1 MSNFDSKK
9 ALMEVLAPEDE
20 GPSAAEHHADAPA
33 LPSLDQRV
41 ELFLRAMH
49 GSSDVSAQERLAAR
63 RRILDAM
70 ADDLVPNSVTQVEQ
84 RHETVARVT
93 PVRTATRTA
102 AGGSNMLAS
111 AWDMLREALLWPLT
125 LSAGQPMRL
134 AGVACAALLV
144 VGGGWTGAWF
154 YVAHKTETA
163 IASLID
169 SEAKAGRVYN
179 CGSRSV
185 GGFPMHVEVDCTA
198 LRAQLAMSDQTTL
211 LIDAKSLRSVAS
223 ILSPNTIIT
232 EISGPVSVTRSGQS
246 ASLVGNWQLAQLTV
260 HGGPVTPSQVS
271 LVFDN
276 AEFDSVGQGRDKPL
290 LAGGR
295 IELNATPTA
304 TRAINVAAHA
314 VDVSI
319 PDGGPITSRPFTADV
334 VAALRDFG
342 SATPQMLSQH
352 LRDWQSRG
360 GRLEVASARIE
371 QGDALA
377 TGTGQLGLSPD
388 GQVEG
393 ALRVKTS
400 GPYERLAQSYINDG
414 GSGAHK
420 REQFAESFLGQ
431 PRIVTR
437 SLGAPPKPARKQLA
451 PQPPGNLQI
460 PIRFLNGAVILGN
473 TNLGAI
479 PPLF

>member
-1 MSNFDSKK
+1 MRDAGSKK
-9 ALMEVLAPEDE
+9 ALLEVLAPEDDE
-20 GPSAAEHHADAPA
+20 SVGTQHQANA
-33 LPSLDQRV
+33 LPNLDQRV
-41 ELFLRAMH
+41 ELFLRAVH
-49 GSSDVSAQERLAAR
+49 GSSDVSAQLRQAAR
-63 RRILDAM
+63 HRILDVM
-70 ADDLVPNSVTQVEQ
+70 ADDLVPESAAQPEQV
-84 RHETVARVT
+84 RETVARVA
-93 PVRTATRTA
+93 PVRAATKA
-102 AGGSNMLAS
+102 AGGSNLLSS
-111 AWDMLREALLWPLT
+111 AWDVLREALLFPLT
-125 LSAGQPMRL
+125 ITGGQPMRL
-134 AGVACAALLV
+134 VGAACAVLLI

-185 GGFPMHVEVDCTA
+185 GGFPLHVEVDCTA
-198 LRAQLAMSDQTTL
+198 LRAQLAISDRTTL
-211 LIDAKSLRSVAS
+211 QIDAKSLRSVAS

-246 ASLVGNWQLAQLTV
+246 ASIVGNWQLAQLTV

-271 LVFDN
+271 LVFNN
-276 AEFDSVGQGRDKPL
+276 AEFDSVGHGRDTPL

-304 TRAINVAAHA
+304 TRSINVAAHA

-319 PDGGPITSRPFTADV
+319 PDGGPITSRPFTAE
-334 VAALRDFG
+334 VAAVLRDFG
-342 SATPQMLSQH
+342 SATPQMLSER

-360 GRLEVASARIE
+360 GRLEVASARI
-371 QGDALA
+371 QQDDALA
-377 TGTGQLGLSPD
+377 TGAGQLGLSPD

-393 ALRVKTS
+393 ALRVHTS
-400 GPYERLAQSYINDG
+400 GPYERLAQSYIDDG
-414 GSGAHK
+414 RSGAGK
-420 REQFAESFLGQ
+420 REQLAESFLGQ

-437 SLGAPPKPARKQLA
+437 SLGAPPTKSARKQLA
-451 PQPPGNLQI
+451 PQAPGSQQI

>member
-1 MSNFDSKK
+1 MMSNFDAKK
-9 ALMEVLAPEDE
+9 ALMEVLAPEDD
-20 GPSAAEHHADAPA
+20 GPAGSAHHADAPA

-41 ELFLRAMH
+41 DLFLRAMH
-49 GSSDVSAQERLAAR
+49 GPRVFSAQERAAAR
-63 RRILDAM
+63 LRILDAM
-70 ADDLVPNSVTQVEQ
+70 ADDLVPGSSAQSI
-84 RHETVARVT
+84 ETVARVA
-93 PVRTATRTA
+93 PARTTTRA
-102 AGGSNMLAS
+102 ASGSTMLAG
-111 AWDMLREALLWPLT
+111 AWEVLREALLFPLT

-134 AGVACAALLV
+134 VGAACAVLLV
-144 VGGGWTGAWF
+144 AGGGWTGAWF
-154 YVAHKTETA
+154 YVAHKTDTA

-185 GGFPMHVEVDCTA
+185 GGFPLHVEVDCTA

-211 LIDAKSLRSVAS
+211 TVDAKSLRSVAS
-223 ILSPNTIIT
+223 ILSPNTIVT
-232 EISGPVSVTRSGQS
+232 EINGPVSVTRSGQS

-260 HGGPVTPSQVS
+260 HGGPVTPRQVS

-304 TRAINVAAHA
+304 TRNVNVAAHA

-319 PDGGPITSRPFTADV
+319 PDGGPITSRPFVAN
-334 VAALRDFG
+334 VAAVLRDFG
-342 SATPQMLSQH
+342 SATPQMLSDH

-360 GRLEVASARIE
+360 GRLEIASARIE

-377 TGTGQLGLSPD
+377 TGSGQLGLGPD

-393 ALRVKTS
+393 ALRLSTS

-414 GSGAHK
+414 GSGARK
-420 REQFAESFLGQ
+420 REQLAESFLGQ

-437 SLGAPPKPARKQLA
+437 SLGAPLTEKPVRKQA
-451 PQPPGNLQI
+451 TPQPPGNLQI